1 MRILLIG
8 EFSNVHATL
17 AETIRRAGHEVLLVS
32 DGDDWKGYRRDVS
45 IQRKYK
51 GKWGTMHLL
60 AQWALQLPKLKGFD
74 IVHFIN
80 PKFTDMNPSVDKW
93 IFRWLARHNGHVSV
107 GLYGDDYI
115 VLRQLD
121 NGFLHYSELQAFGKR
136 INVEA
141 QKQRIHAWTH
151 DCKDLCQEIIGRAE
165 TLIACL
171 YEYHYL
177 YRSMKD
183 KDIDSRLHYIGLP
196 IRPQHQSPEPVGD
209 KVKVLFAIQTKRIST
224 KGYDVMLPL
233 FQRLAANH
241 PDKIELIVTENVPFH
256 QYKAILGSCDVLVD
270 QFYSYTPAMNALEAM
285 SRGIVVI
292 SGGEEDYYRFIG
304 ENKLRP
310 IINLRPLQD
319 EENYRILE
327 ETLLNRGR
335 LYEMK
340 QESIDFINKYHDA
353 ENIANEYL
361 NLWKSLL

>member
-32 DGDDWKGYRRDVS
+32 DGDDWKGYRRDIS

-51 GKWGTMHLL
+51 GKLGTIHLL
-60 AQWALQLPKLKGFD
+60 AQWALHLPKLKGFD

-80 PKFTDMNPSVDKW
+80 PKFTDMKPSVDKR
-93 IFRWLARHNGHVSV
+93 IFRWLARHNSHVSV

-115 VLRQLD
+115 VLRQLN
-121 NGFLHYSELQAFGKR
+121 NGVLEYSELQAYGKR
-136 INVEA
+136 INIEA
-141 QKQRIHAWTH
+141 QKRRIHAWTH
-151 DCKDLCQEIIGRAE
+151 DCKNLCQEITGKAE

-171 YEYHYL
+171 YEYYYL
-177 YRSMKD
+177 YKSMQD
-183 KDIDSRLHYIGLP
+183 KEIDSRLHYIGLP
-196 IRPQHQSPEPVGD
+196 ICQQFQGPNPIGD

-224 KGYDVMLPL
+224 KGYDMMLPL
-233 FQRLAANH
+233 LQRLAANH
-241 PDKIELIVTENVPFH
+241 PDEIELIVTENVPFH
-256 QYKAILGSCDVLVD
+256 QYKTILNSCDVLVD
-270 QFYSYTPAMNALEAM
+270 QLYSYTPAMNALEAM

-304 ENKLRP
+304 EKKLRP
-310 IINLRPLQD
+310 IINLRPMQD
-319 EENYRILE
+319 EDNYRILE
-327 ETLLNRGR
+327 ETILNRSR

-353 ENIANEYL
+353 DNIANEYL
-361 NLWKSLL
+361 KLWKSLL